1 MHLLLKVKGNV
12 AELLLDVTDDFTL
25 GSCGERVATLGED
38 LHEIVGQVTASQ
50 VKTEDG
56 VGKGI
61 SLVDWDGVGDA
72 ITRVQDDT
80 GGTTRGIQ

>member
-1 MHLLLKVKGNV
+1 MHLHLEIEGNV

-25 GSCGERVATLGED
+25 SGGGEGVATFGED
-38 LHEIVGQVTASQ
+38 LHEVVGQVTASQ

-61 SLVDWDGVGDA
+61 SLIDGDGVGDT

>member
-1 MHLLLKVKGNV
+1 MHLHLEIEGNV

-25 GSCGERVATLGED
+25 SGGGEGVATLGED
-38 LHEIVGQVTASQ
+38 LHEVVGQVTASQ

-61 SLVDWDGVGDA
+61 SLVDGDGVGDT